1 MQQMKNKIFNLKLKL
16 KDAVQSHN
24 RLDAQKIRVEMVRL
38 IKNEIRQ
45 DSKRQHHSRDGIL

>member
-1 MQQMKNKIFNLKLKL
+1 MKNKIFNLKLKL